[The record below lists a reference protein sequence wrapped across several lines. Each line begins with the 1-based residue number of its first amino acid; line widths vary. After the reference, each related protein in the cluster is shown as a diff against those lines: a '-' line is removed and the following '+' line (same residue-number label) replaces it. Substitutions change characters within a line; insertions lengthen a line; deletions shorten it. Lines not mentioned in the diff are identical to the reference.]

1 MAADAPSAP
10 THLPAGQVSPPGF
23 CGARLSD
30 LVTACAAIAL
40 ALLFRKYW
48 PLLTGEP
55 AARQLEFLKAM
66 LIVPV
71 LLCIDRIGPGRW
83 SPRHK
88 ARPPMAG

>member
-1 MAADAPSAP
+1 MAADAASGTA
-10 THLPAGQVSPPGF
+10 HLPARQVPPPGF
-23 CGARLSD
+23 RTAWVSD

-71 LLCIDRIGPGRW
+71 LVGIERIGGGRW
-83 SPRHK
+83 WARHG
-88 ARPPMAG
+88 APPPPAA

>member
-1 MAADAPSAP
+1 MAAEARSGTA
-10 THLPAGQVSPPGF
+10 HLPARQVSPHGF
-23 CGARLSD
+23 CGARLSAF
-30 LVTACAAIAL
+30 VTACAAIAL

-71 LLCIDRIGPGRW
+71 LVCIDRIGGVRS

-88 ARPPMAG
+88 APPPMAG